1 MEKLFNFL
9 DDDIYRL
16 MLDMSR
22 EKHSE
27 EENQDIKERY
37 RKVNQKKLFVVC
49 REHELHGVAGAY
61 AKSMGLPIP
70 DEWEKAFLLEKRR
83 LDFLKKTAIQVCQ
96 LMSDHGIPMVI
107 LKNGG
112 IMMDMIPE
120 TIKCPMEDIDS
131 LIRKTDFYQAHKLL
145 IENGFTF
152 KFRSEYEAEKLE
164 EAYRDGSTEYFIT
177 MPTGEKIWFELAWRA
192 VAGRWIRPDLEPD
205 TDGFIGRSHTVG
217 DTQVRVLSP
226 EDNLLQVCIHTAK
239 HSYVRAPGMRLH
251 MDVDRIVAHTDID
264 WELFLKKVMEAHVCT
279 STYLSLYIPSV
290 ILHTQIPQ
298 WVLDELRPKNMKRLM
313 KLLSESGLPHPH
325 EKKFSKIGFL
335 LFQTALYDKKMDLVR
350 VIYPGKVWMQHRY
363 EYKGYFG
370 LMMCIFIRLLD
381 LVGIRK
387 RTPKN
392 I

>member
-27 EENQDIKERY
+27 KENQDIRERY
-37 RKVNQKKLFVVC
+37 RKVNQEKLFVVC

-61 AKSMGLPIP
+61 AKSMGLPLIA
-70 DEWEKAFLLEKRR
+70 EWEKAFLLEKRR
-83 LDFLKKTAIQVCQ
+83 LDFLKQTAIRVCQ
-96 LMSDHGIPMVI
+96 LMADYGIPMVI

-120 TIKCPMEDIDS
+120 AIKCPMEDIDS
-131 LIRKTDFYQAHKLL
+131 LIRKSDFHKAHNLL
-145 IENGFTF
+145 VENGFTF

-177 MPTGEKIWFELAWRA
+177 MPTGEKIWFELAWRV

-205 TDGFIGRSHTVG
+205 TDGFIERSHTVG
-217 DTQVRVLSP
+217 DTKVRVLSP

-239 HSYVRAPGMRLH
+239 HSYVRAPGLRLH
-251 MDVDRIVAHTDID
+251 MDVDRIVAYTHID
-264 WELFLKKVMEAHVCT
+264 WELFLKKVKAAHVCT

-298 WVLDELRPKNMKRLM
+298 WVLDELRPKNTRKLM
-313 KLLSESGLPHPH
+313 KLLSEAELPHPH
-325 EKKFSKIGFL
+325 EKKFSKLQFL
-335 LFQTALYDKKMDLVR
+335 LFQTTLYDNRSDMIQVIFPSKKWMEER
-350 VIYPGKVWMQHRY
+350 YNCSSVIK
-363 EYKGYFG
+363 
-370 LMMCIFIRLLD
+370 LMAYTGIRALD
-381 LVGIRK
+381 LIGIRK
-387 RTPKN
+387 KKR
-392 I
+392 

>member
-1 MEKLFNFL
+1 
-9 DDDIYRL
+9 
-16 MLDMSR
+16 
-22 EKHSE
+22 
-27 EENQDIKERY
+27 
-37 RKVNQKKLFVVC
+37 
-49 REHELHGVAGAY
+49 
-61 AKSMGLPIP
+61 MGLPIP

-112 IMMDMIPE
+112 IMIDMIPE

-131 LIRKTDFYQAHKLL
+131 LIKKTDFYQAHKLL

-251 MDVDRIVAHTDID
+251 MDVDRIVTHTDID

-279 STYLSLYIPSV
+279 STYLSL
-290 ILHTQIPQ
+290 HTQIPQ
-298 WVLDELRPKNMKRLM
+298 WVLDELRPKNMKKLM
-313 KLLSESGLPHPH
+313 KLLSEAELPHPH
-325 EKKFSKIGFL
+325 GKKFSKMKFL
-335 LFQTALYDKKMDLVR
+335 LFQTALYDNKSDMMQVIFPGRQWMEERYNCDSVIQLMTCTVIR
-350 VIYPGKVWMQHRY
+350 V
-363 EYKGYFG
+363 
-370 LMMCIFIRLLD
+370 LD
-381 LVGIRK
+381 LIGIRK
-387 RTPKN
+387 KKR
-392 I
+392 

>member
-1 MEKLFNFL
+1 
-9 DDDIYRL
+9 
-16 MLDMSR
+16 MSR

-37 RKVNQKKLFVVC
+37 GKVNQKKLFVVC
-49 REHELHGVAGAY
+49 REHELHGVTGAY

-83 LDFLKKTAIQVCQ
+83 LDFLKNTAIQVCQ

-120 TIKCPMEDIDS
+120 TVKCPMEDIDS
-131 LIRKTDFYQAHKLL
+131 LIRKTDFCQAHKLL

-164 EAYRDGSTEYFIT
+164 EAYRDGSAEYFIT

-205 TDGFIGRSHTVG
+205 TNGFIGRSHTVG

-264 WELFLKKVMEAHVCT
+264 WELFLKKVKEAHVCT

-298 WVLDELRPKNMKRLM
+298 WVLDELRPQNIKKLM
-313 KLLSESGLPHPH
+313 RLLSEAELPHPQG
-325 EKKFSKIGFL
+325 KKFSKMKFL
-335 LFQTALYDKKMDLVR
+335 LFQTALYDNKSDIMQVIFPDRQWMEERYNCNSVIQLMTCTVIR
-350 VIYPGKVWMQHRY
+350 V
-363 EYKGYFG
+363 
-370 LMMCIFIRLLD
+370 LD
-381 LVGIRK
+381 LIGMRK
-387 RTPKN
+387 KKR
-392 I
+392 